1 MHKATSRFRILM
13 ARLPEST
20 KEQAARIS
28 LCCEATRDIPLFI
41 SRKSQVYGLSE
52 LAAVIERLHLRTKVV
67 LYVSGLE
74 PTRNMKEFFD
84 LEVSMKYNAPPLFQ

>member
-1 MHKATSRFRILM
+1 M

-41 SRKSQVYGLSE
+41 SRKSQVYDLSE
-52 LAAVIERLHLRTKVV
+52 LAAVIECLRLRTKVV